1 MKYIKYLT
9 LVLFVGLF
17 AACSDKDVTYDMTQ
31 ANPETHAYIQIEHL
45 APIPN
50 TAANYAYQVD
60 INGYEYQNDLS
71 AVLLTRNAIP
81 SGGTNLFFSVPAGS
95 VEVKLHGIENIL
107 FERDNNGVFYVNRY
121 YEKIAVKP
129 GDKVYF
135 VAGDKMTYNGK
146 TLQGE
151 QVYEAGMAAEIVG
164 KGVRDE
170 KLNQLTR
177 IVKEPYYVGTTQD
190 LKGNPVSL
198 EPGKQYRLVIYD
210 MSKGLLVCEQGDIP
224 TIKDATIKWD
234 SGRDDVDGEFTEIIG
249 EGANHRFYN
258 FVWETSTQP
267 ATFKLQAYFKNQL
280 TEGDNAGAFDIPC
293 GKPFGFGEDSGWA
306 TIPMKKSIYNS
317 SGYARMDF
325 KLKKIGPNGE
335 DLGWF
340 QYKSSNTAA
349 PKDYTDYWTTYVG
362 RAYIYFMYG
371 IVAHEG
377 IAAVGNQRWTAQ

>member
-9 LVLFVGLF
+9 LVLLVGLF
-17 AACSDKDVTYDMTQ
+17 AACSDKDVTYNMTE
-31 ANPETHAYIQIEHL
+31 ANPATHAYIQVVHM
-45 APIPN
+45 APIKN
-50 TAANYAYQVD
+50 AAANYAYQVD

-71 AVLLTRNAIP
+71 SVLLTRNGIP
-81 SGGTNLFFSVPAGS
+81 SGGTNLFFSVPAGT

-107 FERDNNGVFYVNRY
+107 YEKDDNGVYYTNRY
-121 YEKIAVKP
+121 YERIPVKA

-135 VAGDKMTYNGK
+135 VAGDKMEYNGA

-151 QVYEAGMAAEIVG
+151 QTYADGMATNIVG
-164 KGVRDE
+164 KWVRDE
-170 KLNQLTR
+170 KLNGLTR

-190 LKGNPVSL
+190 INGNSVSL

-210 MSKGLLVCEQGDIP
+210 MEKGLLVCEQGTIP
-224 TIKDATIKWD
+224 TIKDQLVNWE
-234 SGRDDVDGEFTEIIG
+234 SGRDDTTEPFTEPVG

-280 TEGDNAGAFDIPC
+280 TEGDNAGEFDIPC

-325 KLKKIGPNGE
+325 KLKKIGANGE

-340 QYKSSNTAA
+340 QYKSTATA
-349 PKDYTDYWTTYVG
+349 SPKDYTDYWTTYIG
-362 RAYIYFMYG
+362 RAYIYFMHG
-371 IVAHEG
+371 IVEHEG
-377 IAAVGNQRWTAQ
+377 IAAVGNARWTAQ